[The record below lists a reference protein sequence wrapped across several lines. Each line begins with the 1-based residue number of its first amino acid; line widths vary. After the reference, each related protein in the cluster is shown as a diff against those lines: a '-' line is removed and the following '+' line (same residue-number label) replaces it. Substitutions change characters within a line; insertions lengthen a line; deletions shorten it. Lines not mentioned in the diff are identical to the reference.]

1 MYALPLICQAFS
13 LPYAKPVLFICHYQ
27 CKIAILHFVLNQR
40 MCPDNHVRIP
50 GFDPCIRLFFLFR
63 RHGTGQQDRL
73 CTQSVLL
80 RHLCQCFKVLYRQH
94 FCRCHQTPLPAV
106 CTAHQKRQKSKD
118 RFTASHVPLNQSVHR
133 HMSCQVCFDL
143 LPNPLLGSGQLIRK
157 RCNQAVRILCRLQRP
172 ID

>member
-13 LPYAKPVLFICHYQ
+13 LSYAKPVLFICHYQ
-27 CKIAILHFVLNQR
+27 CKIPILYLFLNQR
-40 MCPDNHVRIP
+40 MCPDNHICIP
-50 GFDPCIRLFFLFR
+50 GFDPCICLFFLLC

-94 FCRCHQTPLPAV
+94 FCRRHQTPLPAV